1 MEDENWTRLSMSDKI
16 RRFDRKAIHE
26 PEPIREPETIR
37 DREPYW
43 SLSEAMDI
51 GTSILALMEREV
63 ASQVE

>member
-1 MEDENWTRLSMSDKI
+1 MEDETWTRSSMSDKI
-16 RRFDRKAIHE
+16 RRFEKKAPEPKAIHE
-26 PEPIREPETIR
+26 PEPLR

-63 ASQVE
+63 ATQVE